1 MPSPVHCHSFSGA
14 ELQAWANWAKTMIP
28 AAEMSIGLGELR
40 YLLREVTHLDGLS
53 LVRYLRQSDANGVG
67 NDDSQINSF
76 YSLEE
81 LTHLWR
87 QRWQHRVPLH
97 YLLGWV
103 FWRDFKLT
111 VTPDVLIPR
120 PETEYLID
128 LAARFNPDPDQGGI
142 WVDLGT
148 GSGAIAIGLGAVF
161 PKATIYGVDVSP
173 AALRVAAAN
182 IQQNNPQAPIKLL
195 QGSWWQPLVGLEGQI
210 TGLVSNPP
218 YIPQAE
224 IANLQPEV
232 QNHEP
237 HLALSGGADGLGAV
251 QEIVAGAKTFIRPG
265 GILVLEIMAGQGAAV
280 KKLLESSQAFC
291 ETHIFTDLAGHDRYA
306 YGLRRE

>member
-1 MPSPVHCHSFSGA
+1 MLSPADRHSLAGA
-14 ELQAWANWAKTMIP
+14 ELQAWVNWAKTIIP
-28 AAEMSIGLGELR
+28 AAEMATGLGELR
-40 YLLREVTHLDGLS
+40 YLLREVTNLDGLS
-53 LVRYLRQSDANGVG
+53 LALGAWDETNQMHSSHGLA
-67 NDDSQINSF
+67 
-76 YSLEE
+76 E
-81 LTHLWR
+81 LTTLWQ
-87 QRWQHRVPLH
+87 QRWQNRVPLS

-103 FWRDFKLT
+103 YWREFKLT

-128 LAARFNPDPDQGGI
+128 LAERFNPDPDQGGI

-161 PKATIYGVDVSP
+161 PKATVYGVDVSP

-182 IQQNNPQAPIKLL
+182 IEQNDTQAPLKLL

-210 TGLVSNPP
+210 TGVVSNPP

-224 IANLQPEV
+224 IANLQAEV

-251 QEIVAGAKTFIRPG
+251 REIVAGAKRFMRPG
-265 GILVLEIMAGQGAAV
+265 GILLLEIMAGQGAAV
-280 KKLLESSQAFC
+280 KQLLESSPAFS
-291 ETHIFTDLAGHDRYA
+291 ETQIFTDLAGHDRYA

>member
-1 MPSPVHCHSFSGA
+1 MLSPVHRPSLSGV
-14 ELQAWANWAKTMIP
+14 ELQAWVNWAKTIIP
-28 AAEMSIGLGELR
+28 AAERATGLGELR
-40 YLLREVTHLDGLS
+40 YLLREVTILDGLS
-53 LVRYLRQSDANGVG
+53 LALGAWDN
-67 NDDSQINSF
+67 DSQIQSC
-76 YSLEE
+76 YGLAE
-81 LTHLWR
+81 LTDFWQ
-87 QRWQHRVPLH
+87 QRWQNRVPLA

-103 FWRDFKLT
+103 YWREFKLT

-128 LAARFNPDPDQGGI
+128 LAERFNPDPDQEGI

-173 AALRVAAAN
+173 TALRVAAAN
-182 IQQNNPQAPIKLL
+182 IKQNDTQAPLKLL

-210 TGLVSNPP
+210 TGVVSNPP

-224 IANLQPEV
+224 IANLQAEV

-251 QEIVAGAKTFIRPG
+251 REIVAGAKRFMRPG
-265 GILVLEIMAGQGAAV
+265 GILLLEIMAGQGAAV
-280 KKLLESSQAFC
+280 KQLLESSQAFS
-291 ETHIFTDLAGHDRYA
+291 EAQIFTDLAGHDRYA
-306 YGLRRE
+306 YGQRRK